1 MKEKENSFPIPKA
14 KLKKRQLE
22 KIKKIFYNSYRKKK

>member
-1 MKEKENSFPIPKA
+1 MKEKENLFPIPKA

-22 KIKKIFYNSYRKKK
+22 KIKKI